1 MILYMSCQR
10 DSTSHE
16 VNKPHGK
23 ENIECFLVAESKTK
37 NLKLFQKKCLTN
49 SKPRDIINEFTS
61 RE

>member
-37 NLKLFQKKCLTN
+37 KLKTFSKKVLDKLKTA
-49 SKPRDIINEFTS
+49 
-61 RE
+61 